1 MTTTTTTTT
10 TTTIADQY
18 AAQVSTLSDAIAE
31 QANGSKRLAAAV
43 RAIAA
48 DYIGKP
54 DQLAELLTVTRF
66 QVFSRRDKAVSSLKK
81 QNDFAGADVLA
92 KSYINAI
99 AYAVKC
105 AGDVADCTFPWD
117 SKRKAYNVGD
127 KKAAGEK
134 PQATAAGKD
143 ANSAEQSAALV
154 DAAEKAPVMVAADRQ
169 GHLMGILSSLL
180 GAGYT
185 LAEIEAAWH
194 GMAGKVARD
203 EKAAEVAASAT
214 TPQAPVLL
222 EKLEKLEN
230 KPRQAERGAK
240 RDAA

>member
-10 TTTIADQY
+10 AY

-48 DYIGKP
+48 DYIGKSE
-54 DQLAELLTVTRF
+54 QLAELLTVTRF
-66 QVFSRRDKAVSSLKK
+66 QVFSRRDKAVSMLKK
-81 QNDFAGADVLA
+81 QNDFAGADVLS

-105 AGDVADCTFPWD
+105 AGDVADCSFPWD
-117 SKRKAYNVGD
+117 TKRKSYAVGD

-134 PQATAAGKD
+134 APVSASGKD
-143 ANSAEQSAALV
+143 ANSAEQAQALV

-169 GHLMGILSSLL
+169 GHLAGILSSLL
-180 GAGYT
+180 SAGYT
-185 LAEIEAAWH
+185 LEEVQSAWH
-194 GMAGKVARD
+194 GMASKVARD

-214 TPQAPVLL
+214 EPQAPALL
-222 EKLEKLEN
+222 EKLEKLAN
-230 KPRQAERGAK
+230 KPSQAKRGAK
-240 RDAA
+240 RAA

>member
-1 MTTTTTTTT
+1 MSNV
-10 TTTIADQY
+10 Y
-18 AAQVSTLSDAIAE
+18 AAQVSTLSDAIAD

-48 DYIGKP
+48 DYIGKT
-54 DQLAELLTVTRF
+54 QELAELLTATRL
-66 QVFSRRDKAVSSLKK
+66 QVFARRDKAVSSLKK

-105 AGDVADCTFPWD
+105 AGDVADCSFPWD
-117 SKRKAYNVGD
+117 GKRKAYNVGD

-134 PQATAAGKD
+134 APATAAGKD
-143 ANSAEQSAALV
+143 ANSTEQAAALI

-180 GAGYT
+180 SAGYT
-185 LAEIEAAWH
+185 LSEIEAAWH
-194 GMAGKVARD
+194 GMAGKLASD
-203 EKAAEVAASAT
+203 EKAAAAAAAASE
-214 TPQAPVLL
+214 PQAPVLL
-222 EKLEKLEN
+222 EKMQKLQN
-230 KPRQAERGAK
+230 KPRQKK
-240 RDAA
+240 RA

>member
-1 MTTTTTTTT
+1 MTTTTTT
-10 TTTIADQY
+10 AY

-43 RAIAA
+43 RTIAA
-48 DYIGKP
+48 GYIGKAAE
-54 DQLAELLTVTRF
+54 LAELLTATRL
-66 QVFSRRDKAVSSLKK
+66 QVFSRRDKAVSTLKK

-105 AGDVADCTFPWD
+105 AGDVADCSFPWD
-117 SKRKAYNVGD
+117 TKRKAYAVGD

-134 PQATAAGKD
+134 AQQTAAGKD
-143 ANSAEQSAALV
+143 ANSAEQAQALV

-169 GHLMGILSSLL
+169 GHLAGILSSLL
-180 GAGYT
+180 TAGYT
-185 LAEIEAAWH
+185 LEEVQSAWH
-194 GMAGKVARD
+194 GMASKVARD
-203 EKAAEVAASAT
+203 EKASEVAASAT
-214 TPQAPVLL
+214 EPQAPALL

-230 KPRQAERGAK
+230 KPSQAKRGAK
-240 RDAA
+240 RAA

>member
-1 MTTTTTTTT
+1 M
-10 TTTIADQY
+10 TIAIAEQY

-54 DQLAELLTVTRF
+54 EQLAELLTVTRF
-66 QVFSRRDKAVSSLKK
+66 QVFSRRDKAVSTLKK

-92 KSYINAI
+92 KSYVNAI

-105 AGDVADCTFPWD
+105 AGDVADCSFPWD
-117 SKRKAYNVGD
+117 TKRKAYAVGD

-134 PQATAAGKD
+134 AQPTAAGKD

-154 DAAEKAPVMVAADRQ
+154 DAAEKAPIMAAADRQ
-169 GHLMGILSSLL
+169 GHLTGILSSLL
-180 GAGYT
+180 AAGYT
-185 LAEIEAAWH
+185 LEEIQSAWH
-194 GMAGKVARD
+194 GMAAMVAKG
-203 EKAAEVAASAT
+203 EKEAEVAASAT
-214 TPQAPVLL
+214 APQAPALL
-222 EKLEKLEN
+222 AELVN
-230 KPRQAERGAK
+230 KPRQRQRAEKEK
-240 RDAA
+240 RRA

>member
-1 MTTTTTTTT
+1 M
-10 TTTIADQY
+10 TIAIAEQY

-54 DQLAELLTVTRF
+54 EQLAELLTVTRL
-66 QVFSRRDKAVSSLKK
+66 QVFSRRDKAVSTLKK

-105 AGDVADCTFPWD
+105 AGDVADCSFPWD
-117 SKRKAYNVGD
+117 TKRKAYAVGD

-134 PQATAAGKD
+134 AQQTAAGKD
-143 ANSAEQSAALV
+143 ANSAQQAQALA
-154 DAAEKAPVMVAADRQ
+154 DASEKAPIMVAADRQ
-169 GHLMGILSSLL
+169 GHLTGILSSLL
-180 GAGYT
+180 SAGYT
-185 LAEIEAAWH
+185 LEEVQSAWH
-194 GMAGKVARD
+194 GMASKVARD
-203 EKAAEVAASAT
+203 EKAADVAASAT
-214 TPQAPVLL
+214 EPQAPALL

-230 KPRQAERGAK
+230 KPRQRQRAEKEK
-240 RDAA
+240 RRA

>member
-10 TTTIADQY
+10 TTTIAEQY

-54 DQLAELLTVTRF
+54 EQLAELLTVTRL
-66 QVFSRRDKAVSSLKK
+66 QVFSRRDKAVATLKK

-105 AGDVADCTFPWD
+105 AGDVADCSFPWD
-117 SKRKAYNVGD
+117 TKRKAYAVGD

-134 PQATAAGKD
+134 SQQTAAGKD

-180 GAGYT
+180 SAGYT
-185 LAEIEAAWH
+185 LSEIESAWH
-194 GMAGKVARD
+194 GMSSKVGRD
-203 EKAAEVAASAT
+203 EKASDVAASAT
-214 TPQAPVLL
+214 EPQAPALL

-230 KPRQAERGAK
+230 KPQQTK
-240 RDAA
+240 RANKRAA

>member
-1 MTTTTTTTT
+1 MT
-10 TTTIADQY
+10 TTTIAEQY

-43 RAIAA
+43 RTIAA
-48 DYIGKP
+48 GYIGKTAE
-54 DQLAELLTVTRF
+54 LAELLTATRL
-66 QVFSRRDKAVSSLKK
+66 QVFSRRDKAVSTLKK

-194 GMAGKVARD
+194 GMAGKLASD

-214 TPQAPVLL
+214 EPQAPALL
-222 EKLEKLEN
+222 EKLVN
-230 KPRQAERGAK
+230 KPRQRNRAEK
-240 RDAA
+240 QAASA

>member
-1 MTTTTTTTT
+1 MT
-10 TTTIADQY
+10 TTTIAEQY

-43 RAIAA
+43 RTIAA
-48 DYIGKP
+48 GYIGKTAE
-54 DQLAELLTVTRF
+54 LAELLTATRL
-66 QVFSRRDKAVSSLKK
+66 QVFSRRDKAVSTLKK

-154 DAAEKAPVMVAADRQ
+154 DAAEKAPAMVAADRQ

-194 GMAGKVARD
+194 GMAGKLASD

-214 TPQAPVLL
+214 EPQAPALL
-222 EKLEKLEN
+222 EKLVN
-230 KPRQAERGAK
+230 KPQQTK
-240 RDAA
+240 RANKRAA

>member
-10 TTTIADQY
+10 Y

-43 RAIAA
+43 RTIAA
-48 DYIGKP
+48 EYIGKAAE
-54 DQLAELLTVTRF
+54 LAELLTTTRQ
-66 QVFSRRDKAVSSLKK
+66 QVFARRDKAVSSLKK

-117 SKRKAYNVGD
+117 GKRKAYGVGD

-134 PQATAAGKD
+134 AQQTAAGKG

-154 DAAEKAPVMVAADRQ
+154 EAAEKAPVMVAADRQ
-169 GHLMGILSSLL
+169 GHLMGIISSLL

-194 GMAGKVARD
+194 SMAGKLAAD

-214 TPQAPVLL
+214 EPQAPALL
-222 EKLEKLEN
+222 EKLVN
-230 KPRQAERGAK
+230 KPRQTK
-240 RDAA
+240 RANKRAA

>member
-1 MTTTTTTTT
+1 MQ
-10 TTTIADQY
+10 TIAEQY

-43 RAIAA
+43 RTIAA
-48 DYIGKP
+48 GYIGKAAE
-54 DQLAELLTVTRF
+54 LAELLTATRL
-66 QVFSRRDKAVSSLKK
+66 QVFSRRDKAVSMLKK

-105 AGDVADCTFPWD
+105 AGDGAGCTFPWD

-134 PQATAAGKD
+134 PQQTAAGKD

-154 DAAEKAPVMVAADRQ
+154 DAAEKAPIMVAADRQ

-194 GMAGKVARD
+194 GMAGKLASD

-214 TPQAPVLL
+214 EPQAPALL
-222 EKLEKLEN
+222 AELVN
-230 KPRQAERGAK
+230 KPRQTKRAEK
-240 RDAA
+240 RRA

>member
-1 MTTTTTTTT
+1 M
-10 TTTIADQY
+10 TIAIAEQY

-54 DQLAELLTVTRF
+54 EQLAELLTVTRL
-66 QVFSRRDKAVSSLKK
+66 QVFSRRDKAVSTLKK

-105 AGDVADCTFPWD
+105 AGDVADCSFPWD
-117 SKRKAYNVGD
+117 TKRKAYAVGD

-134 PQATAAGKD
+134 AQQTAAGKD
-143 ANSAEQSAALV
+143 ANSAQQAQALA
-154 DAAEKAPVMVAADRQ
+154 DASEKAPIMVAADRQ
-169 GHLMGILSSLL
+169 GHLTGILSSLL
-180 GAGYT
+180 SAGYT
-185 LAEIEAAWH
+185 LEEVQSAWH
-194 GMAGKVARD
+194 GMASKVARD
-203 EKAAEVAASAT
+203 EKAADVAASAT
-214 TPQAPVLL
+214 EPQAPALL
-222 EKLEKLEN
+222 EKLESLQN
-230 KPRQAERGAK
+230 KPRQRQRAEKEK
-240 RDAA
+240 RRA

>member
-1 MTTTTTTTT
+1 MT
-10 TTTIADQY
+10 I
-18 AAQVSTLSDAIAE
+18 AIAE

-48 DYIGKP
+48 DYIGRAAE
-54 DQLAELLTVTRF
+54 LAELLTATRL
-66 QVFSRRDKAVSSLKK
+66 QVFSRRDKAVSTLKK

-194 GMAGKVARD
+194 GMAGKLASD

-214 TPQAPVLL
+214 VPQAPALL
-222 EKLEKLEN
+222 AELVN
-230 KPRQAERGAK
+230 KPRQRQRAEKEK
-240 RDAA
+240 RRA

>member
-1 MTTTTTTTT
+1 M
-10 TTTIADQY
+10 TIAIAEQY

-54 DQLAELLTVTRF
+54 EQLAELLTVTRF
-66 QVFSRRDKAVSSLKK
+66 QVFSRRDKAVSTLKK
-81 QNDFAGADVLA
+81 QNDFAGADVLS

-105 AGDVADCTFPWD
+105 AGDVADCSFPWD
-117 SKRKAYNVGD
+117 TKRKTYAVGD

-134 PQATAAGKD
+134 SQPTATGKD
-143 ANSAEQSAALV
+143 ANSAEQSAALA

-180 GAGYT
+180 AAGYT
-185 LAEIEAAWH
+185 LAEVQAAWH
-194 GMAGKVARD
+194 GIASKVAKG
-203 EKAAEVAASAT
+203 EKEAEVAASAT
-214 TPQAPVLL
+214 TPQAPALL
-222 EKLEKLEN
+222 EKLVN
-230 KPRQAERGAK
+230 KPRQNK
-240 RDAA
+240 RANKRAV

>member
-1 MTTTTTTTT
+1 MS
-10 TTTIADQY
+10 IAIAEQY

-54 DQLAELLTVTRF
+54 EQLAELLTVTRF
-66 QVFSRRDKAVSSLKK
+66 QVFSRRDKAVSTLKK
-81 QNDFAGADVLA
+81 QNDFAGADVLG

-105 AGDVADCTFPWD
+105 AGDVADCSFPWD
-117 SKRKAYNVGD
+117 TKRKAYAVGD

-134 PQATAAGKD
+134 SQPTATGKD
-143 ANSAEQSAALV
+143 ANSAEQSKALA
-154 DAAEKAPVMVAADRQ
+154 DAEEKAPVMVAADRQ

-180 GAGYT
+180 SAGYT

-194 GMAGKVARD
+194 SMAGKLASE
-203 EKAAEVAASAT
+203 EKAAEVAASASE
-214 TPQAPVLL
+214 PQAPALL
-222 EKLEKLEN
+222 QKLESLQN
-230 KPRQAERGAK
+230 KPRQKK
-240 RDAA
+240 RA

>member
-1 MTTTTTTTT
+1 MTTTTTT
-10 TTTIADQY
+10 AEQY

-54 DQLAELLTVTRF
+54 EQLAELLTVTRL
-66 QVFSRRDKAVSSLKK
+66 QVFSRRDKAVSTLKK

-105 AGDVADCTFPWD
+105 AGDVADCSFPWD
-117 SKRKAYNVGD
+117 TKRKAYAVGD

-134 PQATAAGKD
+134 PQQTAAGKD

-169 GHLMGILSSLL
+169 GHLTGILSNLL
-180 GAGYT
+180 AAGYT

-194 GMAGKVARD
+194 GMAGKLAAD

-214 TPQAPVLL
+214 EPQAPALL
-222 EKLEKLEN
+222 ASLVNKPQQPKRAKRAEKL
-230 KPRQAERGAK
+230 
-240 RDAA
+240 AASA

>member
-1 MTTTTTTTT
+1 M
-10 TTTIADQY
+10 TIAIAEQY

-54 DQLAELLTVTRF
+54 EQLAELLTVTRL
-66 QVFSRRDKAVSSLKK
+66 QVFSRRDKAVSTLKK
-81 QNDFAGADVLA
+81 QNDFAGADVLG

-105 AGDVADCTFPWD
+105 AGDVADCSFPWD
-117 SKRKAYNVGD
+117 TKRKAYAVGD

-134 PQATAAGKD
+134 SQQTAAGKD

-194 GMAGKVARD
+194 GMAGKLASD

-214 TPQAPVLL
+214 EPQAPALL
-222 EKLEKLEN
+222 AELVN
-230 KPRQAERGAK
+230 KPRQRQRAEKEK
-240 RDAA
+240 RRA

>member
-1 MTTTTTTTT
+1 MTS
-10 TTTIADQY
+10 TIAEQY

-43 RAIAA
+43 RTIAA
-48 DYIGKP
+48 GYIGKTAE
-54 DQLAELLTVTRF
+54 LAELLTATRL
-66 QVFSRRDKAVSSLKK
+66 QVFSRRDKAVSTLKK

-105 AGDVADCTFPWD
+105 AGDVADCSFPWD
-117 SKRKAYNVGD
+117 TKRKAYAVGD

-134 PQATAAGKD
+134 AQQTAAGKD
-143 ANSAEQSAALV
+143 ANSGEQTKALA
-154 DAAEKAPVMVAADRQ
+154 DATEKAPIMVAADRQ

-180 GAGYT
+180 SAGYT
-185 LAEIEAAWH
+185 LSEIESAWH
-194 GMAGKVARD
+194 GMASKVGRD
-203 EKAAEVAASAT
+203 EKASEVAASAT
-214 TPQAPVLL
+214 EPQAPALL

-230 KPRQAERGAK
+230 KLQQTK
-240 RDAA
+240 RANKRAV

>member
-1 MTTTTTTTT
+1 M
-10 TTTIADQY
+10 TTTIAEQY

-43 RAIAA
+43 RTIAA

-54 DQLAELLTVTRF
+54 EQLAELLTVTRF
-66 QVFSRRDKAVSSLKK
+66 QVFSRRDKAVSTLKK

-134 PQATAAGKD
+134 AQATAAGKD

-169 GHLMGILSSLL
+169 GHLSGILSSLL
-180 GAGYT
+180 SAGYT
-185 LAEIEAAWH
+185 LEEIQSAWH
-194 GMAGKVARD
+194 GMASKVAKG

-214 TPQAPVLL
+214 EPKAPALL
-222 EKLEKLEN
+222 EKLQQLEN
-230 KPRQAERGAK
+230 KPSQAKRGAK
-240 RDAA
+240 RAAV

>member
-1 MTTTTTTTT
+1 MTTTTTT

-54 DQLAELLTVTRF
+54 EQLAELLTVTRL
-66 QVFSRRDKAVSSLKK
+66 QVFSRRDKAVSTLKK
-81 QNDFAGADVLA
+81 QNDFAGADVLG

-105 AGDVADCTFPWD
+105 AGDVADCSFPWD
-117 SKRKAYNVGD
+117 TKRKAYAVGD

-134 PQATAAGKD
+134 AQPTATGKD
-143 ANSAEQSAALV
+143 ANSAEQSKALA
-154 DAAEKAPVMVAADRQ
+154 DAAEKAPIMAAADRQ
-169 GHLMGILSSLL
+169 GHLAGVLSSLL
-180 GAGYT
+180 SAGYT
-185 LAEIEAAWH
+185 LEEIQSAWH
-194 GMAGKVARD
+194 GMAGKVAKG
-203 EKAAEVAASAT
+203 EKDAEVAASASE
-214 TPQAPVLL
+214 PQAPALL

-230 KPRQAERGAK
+230 KPSQAKRGAK
-240 RDAA
+240 RAA

>member
-1 MTTTTTTTT
+1 MQTV
-10 TTTIADQY
+10 AEQY

-43 RAIAA
+43 RTIAA
-48 DYIGKP
+48 GYIGKTAE
-54 DQLAELLTVTRF
+54 LAELLTATRL
-66 QVFSRRDKAVSSLKK
+66 QVFSRRDKAVSTLKK
-81 QNDFAGADVLA
+81 QNDFAGADVLG

-105 AGDVADCTFPWD
+105 AGDVADCSFPWD
-117 SKRKAYNVGD
+117 TKRKAYAVGD

-194 GMAGKVARD
+194 GMAGKLASD

-214 TPQAPVLL
+214 EPQAPALL

-230 KPRQAERGAK
+230 KPRQRQRAEKEK
-240 RDAA
+240 RRA